1 MFQWKRSELEG
12 VVFPV
17 WTNAVAAVLIIVSVA
32 FIPIM
37 AVHHVIKKGGVKVS
51 LISLLSVNL
60 NSLSRPPVNRQVTGD
75 RFLMRIVKVQG
86 MKKEGILK
94 V

>member
-1 MFQWKRSELEG
+1 MLFATMFQWKRSELEG
-12 VVFPV
+12 IVFPA

-51 LISLLSVNL
+51 LISLLSVYL
-60 NSLSRPPVNRQVTGD
+60 NSLSRPPVNQLPTGD
-75 RFLMRIVKVQG
+75 RF
-86 MKKEGILK
+86 
-94 V
+94 

>member
-12 VVFPV
+12 VVFPA
-17 WTNAVAAVLIIVSVA
+17 WTNAVAAVLIIVSIA

-37 AVHHVIKKGGVKVS
+37 AIHHVIKKGGVKVS

-60 NSLSRPPVNRQVTGD
+60 NSLSRPPVNRLVTGD
-75 RFLMRIVKVQG
+75 HFWMKIVLAQG
-86 MKKEGILK
+86 MKKEEVSK

>member
-1 MFQWKRSELEG
+1 MLFATMFQWKRSELEG
-12 VVFPV
+12 VVFPA

-60 NSLSRPPVNRQVTGD
+60 NSVYRPPVNQLPTGD
-75 RFLMRIVKVQG
+75 RF
-86 MKKEGILK
+86 
-94 V
+94 